1 MEAPSYADQIVQA
14 FRQGNPH
21 VAPVTPPRPDPASSG
36 GPCSLTR
43 VAQAG
48 GAISQ
53 LLVHPSFVPF
63 EQLFRK
69 LPEQGVFTAT
79 PERNFIFELGSF
91 EVPQQMAFVLLDY
104 SFNIHRLSGAA
115 AGDTVPI
122 ERERLATLMGYDVKI
137 NNTRKGNLMYELDP
151 QPIEATQEAFAPQQT
166 GGTILSAPSAPPTP
180 GVLPIFPDGSGPQ
193 PATPLQF
200 SAASFQRVASPAGPG
215 LSLLPQRPQRQGA
228 RDVPFTYVATENQR
242 VTFEVVIFKPIPIP
256 LAFFEV
262 DATGMLVPQNVLSDM
277 FDGMKP
283 CVSQG
288 GGR

>member
-1 MEAPSYADQIVQA
+1 MEAADLIRAFQQA
-14 FRQGNPH
+14 NPH
-21 VAPVTPPRPDPASSG
+21 MGGSVPPRPDPAAGG

-53 LLVHPSFVPF
+53 MLVHPSFVPF

-79 PERNFIFELGSF
+79 PERNFVFELGSF
-91 EVPQQMAFVLLDY
+91 AVPQQMSFVMLDY
-104 SFNIHRLSGAA
+104 SFNLHRLSGGA

-122 ERERLATLMGYDVKI
+122 ESQRLATLMGYDVKI
-137 NNTRKGNLMYELDP
+137 NDTRKGNLLYELDP
-151 QPIEATQEAFAPQQT
+151 QPIQATQEAFAPQQT
-166 GGTILSAPSAPPTP
+166 GGTILSAPAAPLTP

-200 SAASFQRVASPAGPG
+200 SAANFQRVASPAGPG

-242 VTFEVVIFKPIPIP
+242 VSFQVVIFKPIPIP

-262 DATGMLVPQNVLSDM
+262 DVTGMLVPQNVLSDM
-277 FDGMKP
+277 YESMKP

>member
-1 MEAPSYADQIVQA
+1 MESTSYADQIVQA
-14 FRQGNPH
+14 FRTVNPH
-21 VAPVTPPRPDPASSG
+21 VVPVTPPRPDPASSG

-79 PERNFIFELGSF
+79 PERNFIFELGAF
-91 EVPQQMAFVLLDY
+91 EVPQQMAFVMLDY

-122 ERERLATLMGYDVKI
+122 ESQRLATLMGYDVKI
-137 NNTRKGNLMYELDP
+137 NETRKGNLLYELDP
-151 QPIEATQEAFAPQQT
+151 QPIQATQEAFAPQQT
-166 GGTILSAPSAPPTP
+166 GGTILSAPPVAIP
-180 GVLPIFPDGSGPQ
+180 GVLPIFPDGAGPQ
-193 PATPLQF
+193 PASPAQF
-200 SAASFQRVASPAGPG
+200 AVANFQRVANPAGPG

-242 VTFEVVIFKPIPIP
+242 VSFQTVIFKPIPIP

-262 DATGMLVPQNVLSDM
+262 DVTGMLVPQNVLSDM
-277 FDGMKP
+277 FEGMKP